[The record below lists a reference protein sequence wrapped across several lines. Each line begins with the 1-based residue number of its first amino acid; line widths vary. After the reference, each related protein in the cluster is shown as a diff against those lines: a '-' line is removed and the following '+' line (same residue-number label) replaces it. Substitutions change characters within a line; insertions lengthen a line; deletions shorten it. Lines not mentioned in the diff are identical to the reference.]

1 MIVKSSLRAG
11 KWIPN
16 SNVLSIHSPKLKW
29 SVTQENQLLRQIE
42 IHTIETNGVPKI
54 VWKEVFAFF
63 YPNKTPEAIKSKYKQ
78 IKKRSLPK
86 PDKPSSYRSRN
97 PNYNRKD
104 ILFILTN
111 YKFYTAKSLGE
122 LLQPQRSP
130 SSVVS
135 AYFRYCK
142 KFENGELS

>member
-1 MIVKSSLRAG
+1 MTRSSLRAG

-29 SVTQENQLLRQIE
+29 SVTQENQLLKQIE
-42 IHTIETNGVPKI
+42 INTIEINGVPKI
-54 VWKEVFAFF
+54 AWKEVSAFF
-63 YPNKTPEAIKSKYKQ
+63 YPNKTLEAVKSKYKQ
-78 IKKRSLPK
+78 IKKRNLPK
-86 PDKPSSYRSRN
+86 IEKSGNRRSRN
-97 PNYNRKD
+97 ENYNRKD
-104 ILFILTN
+104 ILFILIN
-111 YKFYTAKSLGE
+111 YKFYTAKALGE

-142 KFENGELS
+142 KFEKGEIG